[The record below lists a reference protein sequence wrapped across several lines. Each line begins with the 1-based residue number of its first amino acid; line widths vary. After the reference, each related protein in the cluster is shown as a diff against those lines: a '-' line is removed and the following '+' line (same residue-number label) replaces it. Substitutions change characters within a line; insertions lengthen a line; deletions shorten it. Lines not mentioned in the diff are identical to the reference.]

1 VEIVECVNL
10 KGRIQ
15 LEKFAFQV
23 RKYFYDLIWK
33 KPYGGVQFV
42 YLAQDT
48 VQRTEECGEIP
59 SFIETGIF
67 RQTNIYKLC
76 KKDRGTSSRD

>member
-1 VEIVECVNL
+1 
-10 KGRIQ
+10 
-15 LEKFAFQV
+15 
-23 RKYFYDLIWK
+23 
-33 KPYGGVQFV
+33 V

-48 VQRTEECGEIP
+48 VQRTEEYSEIP

-67 RQTNIYKLC
+67 RPMNIYKLC